1 MSNDIRTKRC
11 IIQIKNKDNLCCP
24 RAIVTA
30 LMYHTNN
37 IFIRSLTKRNIR
49 HIREGQ
55 KIQSELTDELCKRL
69 GNYNE
74 EGFTLEDIKNV
85 EELLTIQI

>member
-1 MSNDIRTKRC
+1 LLT
-11 IIQIKNKDNLCCP
+11 
-24 RAIVTA
+24 
-30 LMYHTNN
+30 
-37 IFIRSLTKRNIR
+37 SLTERNIK

-55 KIQSELTDELCKRL
+55 KIQTELTDELCKRL

-85 EELLTIQI
+85 KELLNIHI